1 MTHPNKL
8 ISSKLDPDTRR
19 QLFAEIKILE
29 DLTYEG
35 YTAQAV
41 LSAYRDLLSGQQNE
55 DAFWIEGELVRK
67 GQGGDRE

>member
-8 ISSKLDPDTRR
+8 IRSKLDTDTRK

-35 YTAQAV
+35 YSAQRV

-55 DAFWIEGELVRK
+55 EAFWIESELVNCPRS
-67 GQGGDRE
+67 DSHD

>member
-8 ISSKLDPDTRR
+8 IRSKLDPDTRS

-35 YTAQAV
+35 YTAQSV

-55 DAFWIEGELVRK
+55 DAFWIEGELVNCPRS
-67 GQGGDRE
+67 DSDA